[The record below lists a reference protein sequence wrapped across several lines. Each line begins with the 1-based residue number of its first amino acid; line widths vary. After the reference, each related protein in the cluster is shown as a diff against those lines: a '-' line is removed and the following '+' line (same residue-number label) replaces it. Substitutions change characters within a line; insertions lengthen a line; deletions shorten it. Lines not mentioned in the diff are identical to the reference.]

1 MLLDIILKHYIKKSV
16 TYNINTIYAYMYHY
30 LYTHICMH
38 GCENVNRKK
47 YIHIHIC
54 ICLNTYICI
63 HITHVYTDI
72 YVYILHVYIQIYTY
86 TCILFMYLCTYLYIY
101 STDINNATFVPCE
114 KHLYDVSA
122 AN

>member
-1 MLLDIILKHYIKKSV
+1 
-16 TYNINTIYAYMYHY
+16 
-30 LYTHICMH
+30 MH